1 MRQHAGSCHTDAGCL
16 PLGYPSH
23 SFRPDPVRAIAVGPP
38 LEAIKIA
45 VSGSAITRPGWQSD
59 AEEGDGVVTDDMD
72 VMTDDMEEYYTQFF
86 IDHRQDLTSY
96 ATKLAGNVHDGKD
109 AVDEAVL
116 RSWEHYYANRTMCPE
131 GRDLIGWLKTIIA
144 NRIISD
150 YRHRKVV
157 ERGRARLTPTE
168 PQDVAEEVLDSIV
181 AEQGWEMVNSL
192 GHPAREIAI
201 LRWGEGKEAN
211 EIAEILGMPPGTVRS
226 SVHRTRR
233 QLQHAFGITTSSTKS
248 ALDGDLQKSSS
259 TERSRQ
265 QGREAGS

>member
-1 MRQHAGSCHTDAGCL
+1 M
-16 PLGYPSH
+16 
-23 SFRPDPVRAIAVGPP
+23 
-38 LEAIKIA
+38 
-45 VSGSAITRPGWQSD
+45 
-59 AEEGDGVVTDDMD
+59 TDDID
-72 VMTDDMEEYYTQFF
+72 VTADDMEEHYTQFF

-157 ERGRARLTPTE
+157 ERGQVRLTPTE
-168 PQDVAEEVLDSIV
+168 PQDIAEEVLDSIV
-181 AEQGWEMVNSL
+181 AAQGWDMVNSL

-226 SVHRTRR
+226 SVHRTKK
-233 QLQHAFGITTSSTKS
+233 QLQHAFGITSSPAKA
-248 ALDGDLQKSSS
+248 ALDGDPDKNSSR
-259 TERSRQ
+259 ERSQ
-265 QGREAGS
+265 EQGKEARP